1 MEVRVMT
8 TDIDIF
14 AGVEFCEWPARS
26 ERKAST
32 LRWPLHK
39 GIRKQVKFLEGT
51 EDKGLRWYFESCG
64 IYYCQ
69 LRVLG
74 VALVLDDA
82 GHTTFKANSPEEAI
96 RIYGRFATVLAPTFE
111 TQIIEL
117 ISRVPPR
124 EHNR

>member
-1 MEVRVMT
+1 MT

-14 AGVEFCEWPARS
+14 AGVEFCAWPTRRD
-26 ERKAST
+26 RKPSI
-32 LRWPLHK
+32 LRWALQK
-39 GIRKQVKFLEGT
+39 GIDNQVRFLEGAD
-51 EDKGLRWYFESCG
+51 EKGTRWYFESCG

-82 GHTTFKANSPEEAI
+82 GHTTFKASSPQEAI
-96 RIYGRFATVLAPTFE
+96 RIYRLFKPVLAEKFE

-124 EHNR
+124 EQ